1 MKIATIGLGYV
12 GTSVAVLLSQNN
24 DVTAFDIDEERV
36 SLINSRKTPIGD
48 EDVAHWL
55 ASRDLKLQAT
65 SDPQDALTG
74 AELVIIATPTNYD
87 HETNCF
93 NTTSVEA
100 SANLARKYAPNATIL
115 IKSTVPVG
123 FVLQLRTKLG
133 FEDVIFSPEFLREGS
148 ALHDNLYPSRIV
160 VGDHGSSARRVADI
174 FLAGSF
180 RKETPVVFTEPT
192 EAEAIKLF
200 SNTFLAMRV
209 AYFNELD
216 SYAMARGLNPAEII
230 KAVVLDPRIGENY
243 NNPSFGYG
251 GYCLPKDTKQLLA
264 NYDKVPQSL
273 IAAIVDSNRTRKDF
287 IADQIIERRP
297 KVVGVYRLVMK
308 SGSDNFRD
316 SSVQGIMKRL
326 KAKGIS
332 CIVYEP
338 ALNEQFFFNS
348 PVITDLRQFKDQS
361 DLIVANRI
369 SPDLADAMDKV
380 FTRDIFEAD

>member
-24 DVTAFDIDEERV
+24 DVTAFDIDEDRV
-36 SLINSRKTPIGD
+36 SLINSRKSPIGD

-55 ASRDLKLQAT
+55 ASRDLKLRAT

-100 SANLARKYAPNATIL
+100 SANLALKYAPNATIL

-133 FEDVIFSPEFLREGS
+133 FEDIIFSPEFLREGS

-160 VGDHGSSARRVADI
+160 VGDHGLSARRVADI
-174 FLAGSF
+174 FLTCSF
-180 RKETPVVFTEPT
+180 RKETPVIFTEPT

-216 SYAMARGLNPAEII
+216 SYAMARGLNPGEII
-230 KAVVLDPRIGENY
+230 KAVVLDPRIGDNY

-338 ALNEQFFFNS
+338 ALHEQFFFNS
-348 PVITDLRQFKDQS
+348 PVITDLGQFKDRS
-361 DLIVANRI
+361 DLIIANRI